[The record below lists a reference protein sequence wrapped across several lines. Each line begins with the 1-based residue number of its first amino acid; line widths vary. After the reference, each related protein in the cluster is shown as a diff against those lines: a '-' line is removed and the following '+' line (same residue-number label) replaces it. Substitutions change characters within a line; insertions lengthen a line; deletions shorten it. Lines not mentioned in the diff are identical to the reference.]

1 MNFSTVKNKMKKFS
15 LLIFIIILI
24 FSSCKPKDE
33 NVIRIGVLDGPTAIS
48 VIRLI
53 DKPVQINGKKL
64 EIIVKSDPQQIQ
76 ALMMRHELDFAVL
89 PTVMAANLF
98 NRGVDYRMLACP
110 VWGTLYIV
118 TNNKDIKSFED
129 LSGRTVAVFGQG
141 ATPDV
146 LLQREI
152 NRKGILQVK
161 YDYSHAGNHEVAQ
174 ALMQKRAEIAVVSEP
189 LVSMLLTKNR
199 NMHIV
204 ERLECEGFIRNSDVD
219 IFVQSAFVV
228 SNNFIEQHSEL
239 ISEVSNA
246 YALSCNFI
254 NKQPAEAARM
264 LVAKGMMPD
273 EQTAQTALPLCNI
286 RYVSAFAIER
296 ETRRYLEIF
305 HDFNPETTGGKTNV
319 RDFIYQ

>member
-1 MNFSTVKNKMKKFS
+1 MKKFS
-15 LLIFIIILI
+15 LIIFIIILI
-24 FSSCKPKDE
+24 FSACKPKDD

-48 VIRLI
+48 AIRLM
-53 DKPVQINGKKL
+53 DKPLQINGIKIEL
-64 EIIVKSDPQQIQ
+64 IVKSDPQQIQ
-76 ALMMRHELDFAVL
+76 AMMMRHKLDFAVL

-98 NRGVDYRMLACP
+98 NRGVDYRMIACP

-118 TNNKDIKSFED
+118 SNNKDINSFED
-129 LSGRTVAVFGQG
+129 LSGRTVSVFGQG

-152 NRKGILQVK
+152 KRKGILQVK
-161 YDYSHAGNHEVAQ
+161 YDYSHTGNQEVAQ
-174 ALMQKRAEIAVVSEP
+174 ALMQNQSEIAVVSEP
-189 LVSMLLTKNR
+189 LVSMLLTKNK

-204 ERLECEGFIRNSDVD
+204 ERLECEEFFRNSDVD

-228 SNNFIEQHSEL
+228 SNRFIEQHPEL

-246 YALSCNFI
+246 YAMSCNFI
-254 NKQPAEAARM
+254 NDQPKEAARM

-273 EQTAQTALPLCNI
+273 EKTALTALPLCNI

-296 ETRRYLEIF
+296 ETHRYLEIF
-305 HDFNPETTGGKTNV
+305 HDFNPETTGGKTKV

>member
-1 MNFSTVKNKMKKFS
+1 MKKFS
-15 LLIFIIILI
+15 LIIFIIILI
-24 FSSCKPKDE
+24 FSACKPKED

-48 VIRLI
+48 AIRLS
-53 DKPVQINGKKL
+53 DKPLQINGIKIEL
-64 EIIVKSDPQQIQ
+64 IVKSDPQQIQ
-76 ALMMRHELDFAVL
+76 AMMMRHKLDFAVL

-98 NRGVDYRMLACP
+98 NRGVDYRMIACP

-118 TNNKDIKSFED
+118 SNNKDINSFED
-129 LSGRTVAVFGQG
+129 LSGRTVSVFGQG

-152 NRKGILQVK
+152 KRKGILQVK
-161 YDYSHAGNHEVAQ
+161 YDYSHTGNQEVAQ
-174 ALMQKRAEIAVVSEP
+174 ALMQNQSEIAVVSEP
-189 LVSMLLTKNR
+189 LVSMLLTKNK

-204 ERLECEGFIRNSDVD
+204 ERLECEEFFRNSDVD

-228 SNNFIEQHSEL
+228 SNRFIEQHPEL

-246 YALSCNFI
+246 YAMSCNFI
-254 NKQPAEAARM
+254 NDQPKEAARM

-273 EQTAQTALPLCNI
+273 VKTALTALPLCNI

-296 ETRRYLEIF
+296 ETHRYLEIF
-305 HDFNPETTGGKTNV
+305 HDFNPETTGGKTKV

>member
-1 MNFSTVKNKMKKFS
+1 MKKFS
-15 LLIFIIILI
+15 LIIFIIILI
-24 FSSCKPKDE
+24 FSACKPKED

-48 VIRLI
+48 AIRLI
-53 DKPVQINGKKL
+53 DKPLQINGIKIEL
-64 EIIVKSDPQQIQ
+64 IVKSDPQQIQ
-76 ALMMRHELDFAVL
+76 AMMMRHKLDFAVL

-98 NRGVDYRMLACP
+98 NRGVDYRMIACP

-118 TNNKDIKSFED
+118 SNNKDINSFED
-129 LSGRTVAVFGQG
+129 LSGRTVSVFGQG

-152 NRKGILQVK
+152 KRKGILQVK
-161 YDYSHAGNHEVAQ
+161 YDYSHTGNQEVAQ
-174 ALMQKRAEIAVVSEP
+174 ALMQNQSEIAVVSEP
-189 LVSMLLTKNR
+189 LVSMLLTKNK

-204 ERLECEGFIRNSDVD
+204 ERLECEEFFRNSDVD

-228 SNNFIEQHSEL
+228 SNRFIEQHPEL

-246 YALSCNFI
+246 YAMSCNFI
-254 NKQPAEAARM
+254 NDQPKEAARM

-273 EQTAQTALPLCNI
+273 EKTALTALPLCNI

-296 ETRRYLEIF
+296 ETHRYLEIF
-305 HDFNPETTGGKTNV
+305 HDFNPETTGGKTKV

>member
-1 MNFSTVKNKMKKFS
+1 MKKFS
-15 LLIFIIILI
+15 LIIFIIILI
-24 FSSCKPKDE
+24 FSACKPKED

-48 VIRLI
+48 AIRLI
-53 DKPVQINGKKL
+53 DKPLQINGRKIQL
-64 EIIVKSDPQQIQ
+64 IVKSDPQQIQ
-76 ALMMRHELDFAVL
+76 AMMMRHKLDFAVL

-98 NRGVDYRMLACP
+98 NRGVDYRMIACP

-118 TNNKDIKSFED
+118 SNNKDINSFED
-129 LSGRTVAVFGQG
+129 LSGRTVSVFGQG

-152 NRKGILQVK
+152 KRKGILQVK
-161 YDYSHAGNHEVAQ
+161 YDYSHTGNQEVAQ
-174 ALMQKRAEIAVVSEP
+174 ALMQNQSEIAVVSEP
-189 LVSMLLTKNR
+189 LVSMLLTKNK

-204 ERLECEGFIRNSDVD
+204 ERLECEEFFRNTDVD

-228 SNNFIEQHSEL
+228 SNRFIENHSEL

-246 YALSCNFI
+246 YAMSCNFI
-254 NKQPAEAARM
+254 NDQPKEAARM

-273 EQTAQTALPLCNI
+273 VKTALTALPLCNI

-296 ETRRYLEIF
+296 ETHRYLEIF
-305 HDFNPETTGGKTNV
+305 HDFNPETTGGKTKV

>member
-1 MNFSTVKNKMKKFS
+1 MKKFS
-15 LLIFIIILI
+15 LIIFIIILI
-24 FSSCKPKDE
+24 FSACKPKED

-48 VIRLI
+48 AIRLI
-53 DKPVQINGKKL
+53 DKPLQINGRKIEL
-64 EIIVKSDPQQIQ
+64 IVKSDPQQIQ
-76 ALMMRHELDFAVL
+76 AMMMRHKLDFAVL

-98 NRGVDYRMLACP
+98 NRGVDYRMIACP

-118 TNNKDIKSFED
+118 SNNKDINLFED
-129 LSGRTVAVFGQG
+129 LSGRTVSVFGQG

-152 NRKGILQVK
+152 KRKGILQVK
-161 YDYSHAGNHEVAQ
+161 YDYSHAGNQEVAQ
-174 ALMQKRAEIAVVSEP
+174 ALMQNQSEIAVVSEP
-189 LVSMLLTKNR
+189 LVSMLLTKNK

-204 ERLECEGFIRNSDVD
+204 ERLECEEFFRNSDVD

-228 SNNFIEQHSEL
+228 SNRFIEQHPEL

-246 YALSCNFI
+246 YAMSCNFI
-254 NKQPAEAARM
+254 NDQPKEAARM

-273 EQTAQTALPLCNI
+273 EKTALTALPLCNI

-296 ETRRYLEIF
+296 ETHRYLEIF
-305 HDFNPETTGGKTNV
+305 HDFNPETTGGKTKV

>member
-1 MNFSTVKNKMKKFS
+1 MKKFS
-15 LLIFIIILI
+15 LIIFIIILI
-24 FSSCKPKDE
+24 FSACKPKQD

-48 VIRLI
+48 AIRLI
-53 DKPVQINGKKL
+53 DKPLQINVRKIEL
-64 EIIVKSDPQQIQ
+64 IVKSDPHQIQ
-76 ALMMRHELDFAVL
+76 AMMMRHKLDFAVL

-98 NRGVDYRMLACP
+98 NRGVDYRMIACP

-118 TNNKDIKSFED
+118 SNNKDINLFED
-129 LSGRTVAVFGQG
+129 LSGRTVSVFGQG

-152 NRKGILQVK
+152 KRKGILQVK
-161 YDYSHAGNHEVAQ
+161 YDYSHTGNQEVAQ
-174 ALMQKRAEIAVVSEP
+174 ALMQNQSEIAVVSEP
-189 LVSMLLTKNR
+189 LVSMLLTKNK

-204 ERLECEGFIRNSDVD
+204 ERLECEEFFRNSDVD

-228 SNNFIEQHSEL
+228 SNRFIEQHPEL

-246 YALSCNFI
+246 YAMSCNFI
-254 NKQPAEAARM
+254 NDQPKEAARM

-273 EQTAQTALPLCNI
+273 VKTALTALPLCNI

-296 ETRRYLEIF
+296 ETHRYLEIF
-305 HDFNPETTGGKTNV
+305 HDFNTETTGGKTKV

>member
-1 MNFSTVKNKMKKFS
+1 MKKFS
-15 LLIFIIILI
+15 LIIFIIILI
-24 FSSCKPKDE
+24 FSACKPKED

-48 VIRLI
+48 AIRLI
-53 DKPVQINGKKL
+53 DKPLHINGIKIEL
-64 EIIVKSDPQQIQ
+64 IVKSDPQQIQ
-76 ALMMRHELDFAVL
+76 AMMMRHKLDFAVL

-98 NRGVDYRMLACP
+98 NRGVDYRMIACP

-118 TNNKDIKSFED
+118 SNNKDINSFED
-129 LSGRTVAVFGQG
+129 LSGRTVSVFGQG

-152 NRKGILQVK
+152 KRKGILQVK
-161 YDYSHAGNHEVAQ
+161 YDYSHTGNQEVAQ
-174 ALMQKRAEIAVVSEP
+174 ALMQNQSEIAVVSEP
-189 LVSMLLTKNR
+189 LVSMLLTKNK

-204 ERLECEGFIRNSDVD
+204 ERLECEEFFRNTDVD

-228 SNNFIEQHSEL
+228 SNRFIENHSEL

-246 YALSCNFI
+246 YAMSCNFI
-254 NKQPAEAARM
+254 NEQPTEAARI

-273 EQTAQTALPLCNI
+273 EKTALTALPLCNI

-296 ETRRYLEIF
+296 ETHRYLEIF
-305 HDFNPETTGGKTNV
+305 HDFNPETTGDKTKV